1 MDQKIKLIIK
11 SYEPEEKTIELEE
24 VAPGRKPVPGV
35 KKGMT
40 IKEFKE
46 FVRSKY
52 GDTVEIV
59 NQAKKN
65 RDDFRGKGTPFDPKS
80 KEKDDRY
87 NMKDIRDA
95 MKQDY

>member
-11 SYEPEEKTIELEE
+11 SYDPEEQTIEVEE
-24 VAPGRKPVPGV
+24 VAPGRKPVSGI

-40 IKEFKE
+40 VKEFKS
-46 FVRSKY
+46 FVRGKY

-65 RDDFRGKGTPFDPKS
+65 RADFRGRGTPFGDKP
-80 KEKDDRY
+80 KEKDDRF
-87 NMKDIRDA
+87 NLKDIRDA
-95 MKQDY
+95 MKPDY